1 MSSTRSESINLSVE
15 EIAKNLNDAGIPP
28 QFGDQNSRLLIKMW
42 RILGQGRPVTKEM
55 TTKAASEVGMSF
67 EAAGEFLRQITERDS
82 DDNIIGLLGLSLNQ
96 EWAHRLT
103 INGAAFRTWCAWDTL
118 FLPAMLGET
127 VQIESESPVSGTTI
141 RLAVTPDEVESSSP
155 EGAVVSIATIDP
167 KIHDMSTVEA
177 IWGNFCHQVFFFPSL
192 EEASEWAEGK
202 TNIAILPVRDAYELG
217 RLVFSNLRQY
227 AK

>member
-1 MSSTRSESINLSVE
+1 M
-15 EIAKNLNDAGIPP
+15 
-28 QFGDQNSRLLIKMW
+28 
-42 RILGQGRPVTKEM
+42 
-55 TTKAASEVGMSF
+55 
-67 EAAGEFLRQITERDS
+67 
-82 DDNIIGLLGLSLNQ
+82 
-96 EWAHRLT
+96 T

-177 IWGNFCHQVFFFPSL
+177 IWGNFCHQVFFFSSL

-217 RLVFSNLRQY
+217 RLAFADLRRY
-227 AK
+227 AR

>member
-127 VQIESESPVSGTTI
+127 AQIESESPVSGTTI

-177 IWGNFCHQVFFFPSL
+177 IWGNFCHQVFFFSSL

>member
-177 IWGNFCHQVFFFPSL
+177 IWGNFCHQVFFFSSL